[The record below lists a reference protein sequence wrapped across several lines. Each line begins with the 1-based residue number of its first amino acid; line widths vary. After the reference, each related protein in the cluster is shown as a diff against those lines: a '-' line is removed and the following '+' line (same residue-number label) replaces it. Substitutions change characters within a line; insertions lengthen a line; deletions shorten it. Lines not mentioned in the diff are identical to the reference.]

1 MAVAAMG
8 WVSEDVKERAQEL
21 ATKRDITL
29 SALIRELLERE
40 LQAEEGARWAR
51 LAELSEIGGEYRAT
65 HAEYRA
71 FVSGT
76 HGPVGEAVVGILTT
90 TDQLAQQMADALNAT
105 RLLSP
110 LRTMA
115 LKLVELLP
123 EEVKTGDVG
132 ALCAGIETLGRG

>member
-51 LAELSEIGGEYRAT
+51 LAELAEIGGEYRAT
-65 HAEYRA
+65 HA
-71 FVSGT
+71 
-76 HGPVGEAVVGILTT
+76 
-90 TDQLAQQMADALNAT
+90 
-105 RLLSP
+105 
-110 LRTMA
+110 
-115 LKLVELLP
+115 
-123 EEVKTGDVG
+123 
-132 ALCAGIETLGRG
+132 